1 MARKAGET
9 GTIYDIG
16 FHTCA
21 PFCPAS
27 GGFQRV
33 FPPLDP
39 FLTRAALDRAP
50 SRLATT
56 FSVLGTARFCTLI
69 PRAISRPRHASAT
82 TVLPPVMVERK
93 ESQFI

>member
-1 MARKAGET
+1 M
-9 GTIYDIG
+9 YDTG
-16 FHTCA
+16 FHACA

-39 FLTRAALDRAP
+39 FPTGAALDRAP

-56 FSVLGTARFCTLI
+56 FGVLGTARFLDLDS
-69 PRAISRPRHASAT
+69 PGYLLPRHASAT

-93 ESQFI
+93 ES